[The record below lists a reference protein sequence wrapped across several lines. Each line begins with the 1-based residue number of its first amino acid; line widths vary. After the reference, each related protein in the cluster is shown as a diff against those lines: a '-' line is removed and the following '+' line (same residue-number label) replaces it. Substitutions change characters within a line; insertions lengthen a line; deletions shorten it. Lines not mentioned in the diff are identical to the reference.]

1 MFLALVLGVVSCQT
15 EPEGFDVNMG
25 GEQEVLINV
34 SLPEETR
41 ADSAKG
47 FDLTT
52 LATDSEYQLRY
63 ILEIYRDGAEE
74 GKKYR
79 DVKYSDDTSV
89 SFPVRLVPGHKY
101 TFAVW
106 ADIVKQVEN
115 PTDLYYNAAS
125 LKSISIIDEK
135 WNAMDEKRD
144 AFTGFAILE
153 KGKSITDIQTINL
166 TRPFAKVRVV
176 TTDIKTIRTFGL
188 EPKAAT
194 ALYKVPV
201 YTRFDATNASV
212 AGEVNDKTLAF
223 VYNNTYEQI
232 GANELTLFTDY
243 LFVGNNGNIT
253 KFNLEVFANAER
265 TSSIKSNSF
274 NTDIAIER
282 NKLTTIK
289 GDVLTE
295 GGNIEVKI
303 EDGLD
308 GEIEYPIIDRT
319 EPANNEIWYTSTDG
333 NVVNPRSNTDFGA
346 NIISNTYYGGRG
358 IITFDGDVTEIG
370 EEAFYSSSKLVS
382 IHIPEGVTAIK
393 DSAFHHCRVLED
405 ITLPQSLTEIGPSAF
420 SVCYKLNGIT
430 IPNSVTTIDDNAF
443 YHCESLT
450 NINIPEG
457 VSSINYYTFA
467 WCTNLESV
475 TIPDSVTHIG
485 ECAFIYCE
493 SLTNITIPDSV
504 ISIGDSPFGMCPNI
518 KKFEGKGACDNG
530 LSLIFDN
537 SLYAFA
543 AGSDIEVY
551 TVPNNVKKIKWA
563 AFAGANLKQITLP
576 EGLTDIDL
584 FAFAHNSSL
593 TSIIVP
599 SSVKTIGTR
608 AFYNCPNLENVYNY
622 SYTPQVADID
632 VFLDC
637 SDNLKIY
644 VPHQSLDAYKSAEG
658 WREYADKIF
667 GCPPADEIWYTSTN
681 GQIVTP
687 NSSASFGANIISNT
701 YENGRGVIKFDGV
714 VTEIGYSAFS
724 FESTLKS
731 ILIPTSVTKIGSTAF
746 VQCDNLVEI
755 YIPDS
760 VTDISDAAFGLCDN
774 LTTVTIGDGVEYI
787 HREAF
792 AQCPNLTTLTIGK
805 NTKEIGYSIV
815 AHCKE
820 DLKIYCKAVTPPV
833 LGWNTNFNNATFYVP
848 AESYWD
854 YVSAEDWAYHKDC
867 IVAYDFE
874 NNCIVATPA
883 PTKPASN
890 EIWYTNG
897 STTEPTSP
905 VSANPFDSDSISN
918 YYDDSKGCW
927 VITFDN
933 AISQVGGYAFYKTNL
948 TGMVI
953 PEGVQ
958 TIGSTAFFGCMNLPT
973 ITLPRTLITI
983 DEDAFNDSGLA
994 TITIPENVEYIGTWA
1009 FAFCDNLKEVFC
1021 KATTPP
1027 TLGATPFLQC
1037 PSNLQIYVPAESV
1050 DLYKSAQNWS
1060 DYADYIVGYDF

>member
-74 GKKYR
+74 GKNYR

-89 SFPVRLVPGHKY
+89 AFPVRLVPGHKY

-308 GEIEYPIIDRT
+308 DEIEYPIIDRT

-333 NVVNPRSNTDFGA
+333 SVVNPRSNTDFGA

-358 IITFDGDVTEIG
+358 IITFDGDVTKIG
-370 EEAFYSSSKLVS
+370 EEAFYGSSKLVS
-382 IHIPEGVTAIK
+382 IHIPEGVTTIK
-393 DSAFHHCRVLED
+393 DSAFHHCIVLEA
-405 ITLPQSLTEIGPSAF
+405 INLPQGLREIGPSAF
-420 SVCYKLNGIT
+420 AVCYKLNGIT

-543 AGSDIEVY
+543 VGSDIEVY

-563 AFAGANLKQITLP
+563 AFAGAHLKQITLP

-667 GCPPADEIWYTSTN
+667 GCPPA
-681 GQIVTP
+681 
-687 NSSASFGANIISNT
+687 
-701 YENGRGVIKFDGV
+701 
-714 VTEIGYSAFS
+714 
-724 FESTLKS
+724 
-731 ILIPTSVTKIGSTAF
+731 
-746 VQCDNLVEI
+746 
-755 YIPDS
+755 
-760 VTDISDAAFGLCDN
+760 
-774 LTTVTIGDGVEYI
+774 
-787 HREAF
+787 
-792 AQCPNLTTLTIGK
+792 
-805 NTKEIGYSIV
+805 
-815 AHCKE
+815 
-820 DLKIYCKAVTPPV
+820 
-833 LGWNTNFNNATFYVP
+833 
-848 AESYWD
+848 
-854 YVSAEDWAYHKDC
+854 
-867 IVAYDFE
+867 
-874 NNCIVATPA
+874 
-883 PTKPASN
+883 N

-905 VSANPFDSDSISN
+905 FSTNPFDSDSISN

-933 AISQVGGYAFYKTNL
+933 AISKVGGYAFYSTNL
-948 TGMVI
+948 TGMII

-994 TITIPENVEYIGTWA
+994 TITIPENVEYIGKWA
-1009 FAFCDNLKEVFC
+1009 FAFCDNLKGVFC

-1027 TLGATPFLQC
+1027 TLGASPFLQC
-1037 PSNLQIYVPAESV
+1037 PSNLQIYVPAESYWDYISAEDWAYHKDCIVAYDFENNCVVATPAPTKPASNEIWYTNGSTTEPTYPYNSDTFDSYIISNNYDDSRGCWVITFNSAISYVGNYAFYNTNLTSIVIPKGVTDINYDAFRWCYNMTNVTLPNTLRNIYDNAFNDCGFSTIVIPENVEHIGEWAFFCCNNLEEVYCKAITPPSLGYSPFSQCSSNLQIYVPAESV
-1050 DLYKSAQNWS
+1050 DAYKSAEGWS
-1060 DYADYIVGYDF
+1060 SYADRIEGYNF